1 MKYKLIVFDIDGTIT
16 RHVSSWRYIHEKL
29 GLWDVLARKY
39 QEQFLAGKISYRR
52 FCELDAAH
60 WKGMDARKLHGIFR
74 RVRYSK
80 NARRAIR
87 ILKKKGFKLV
97 AISTGLQFV
106 AERVKNELKFDH
118 VIGNRL
124 NTRCGKL
131 TGGVTINIS
140 HGAKGKTVRTILK
153 HFGVKPREMIAV
165 GDSEGDIPM
174 IKLAG
179 YSIAFN
185 SSSEKLSEIVDYEC
199 ASDDFMEVCNHI
211 LSVAGCPE
219 VRSQKRRTKDEGRG
233 TKKRKLKSEERKTK
247 AQN

>member
-16 RHVSSWRYIHEKL
+16 RHISSWRYIHEKL
-29 GLWDVLARKY
+29 GLWDVLAKKY
-39 QEQFLAGKISYRR
+39 QDQFLAGKISYRR

-60 WKGMDARKLHGIFR
+60 WKGMDVNKLHKVFS

-80 NARRAIR
+80 NARRAIKR
-87 ILKKKGFKLV
+87 LKKKGFKLV
-97 AISTGLQFV
+97 AISTGLQFIT
-106 AERVKNELKFDH
+106 ERVKDELGFDH

-124 NTRCGKL
+124 NSRKGRL

-140 HGAKGKTVRTILK
+140 HGAKGTTVRKILSR
-153 HFGVKPREMIAV
+153 FGVKPPQMIAI

-185 SSSEKLSEIVDYEC
+185 SSSEVLSKMVDYNC
-199 ASDDFMEVCNHI
+199 TSDDFMEVCNKI
-211 LSVAGCPE
+211 LE
-219 VRSQKRRTKDEGRG
+219 VS
-233 TKKRKLKSEERKTK
+233 K
-247 AQN
+247 A